1 MVQVNDDYVIA
12 VDPLNYT
19 VKRDAHK
26 TRIVKDKD
34 TGEEKEVGLCV
45 TVGYVGDL
53 AGAIKLV
60 IKDMNKRELS
70 EGIHDLKSALAIVK
84 RNNDSFEELLR
95 QVTTI

>member
-1 MVQVNDDYVIA
+1 MVRVNDDYIID

-19 VKRDAHK
+19 VRRDMHK
-26 TRIVKDKD
+26 TRIINTKE
-34 TGEEKEVGLCV
+34 GETKLGTFV

-60 IKDMNKRELS
+60 IKDMNSRELG
-70 EGIHDLKSALAIVK
+70 EDLHDLKSALAIVK

-95 QVTTI
+95 KVTTI